1 MLYMCIYVPLK
12 WTSTSLVF
20 HSHLASFFLFV
31 HSCLLYLDTCI
42 KSHSCAL
49 YSSLRARSWAYTGI
63 AVTSSAAGLGCGV
76 VPPFISCRVVVML
89 ST

>member
-1 MLYMCIYVPLK
+1 MYVCMYVCIHTYIYICMLYMCIYVPLD

-42 KSHSCAL
+42 KSHS
-49 YSSLRARSWAYTGI
+49 
-63 AVTSSAAGLGCGV
+63 
-76 VPPFISCRVVVML
+76 
-89 ST
+89 